1 MAALEAAGAYG
12 GGAGVEA
19 SGLPPAPARRR
30 VMMRLR
36 RRLVGVSGVVKTHNQ
51 FGGSEKSDKKSLQLT
66 KCPPPLP
73 SPLRGSVPAPPLL
86 QVPKIIRPPTYYS
99 LTAWLRTY

>member
-12 GGAGVEA
+12 GGAGVEG

-36 RRLVGVSGVVKTHNQ
+36 RSLVGVSGVVKKKNQ
-51 FGGSEKSDKKSLQLT
+51 FGGSEKVIKKNT
-66 KCPPPLP
+66 CN
-73 SPLRGSVPAPPLL
+73 
-86 QVPKIIRPPTYYS
+86 
-99 LTAWLRTY
+99 